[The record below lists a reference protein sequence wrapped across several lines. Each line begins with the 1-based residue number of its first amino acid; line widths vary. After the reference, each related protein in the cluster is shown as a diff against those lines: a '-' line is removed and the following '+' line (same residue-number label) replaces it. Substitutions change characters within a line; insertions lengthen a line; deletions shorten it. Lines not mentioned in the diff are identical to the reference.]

1 MPDEIRA
8 GFCAIVGLPNVG
20 KSTLLN
26 RILDRHLVAVSAKPQ
41 TTRDRILGIHTFEL
55 APPAAAGATGAAE
68 LPGDPPDG
76 PAVAPDAAIAAP
88 AGAQIAYVDTPGVQD
103 GRGPLRRYMR
113 EAAFAAAADADVV
126 LLLVDATDHR
136 GRLPERLAEAD
147 IAELGAAV
155 GDAGRSHA
163 IVIGLN
169 KIDRVAKL
177 DLLPVIQAWGSFAPG
192 VDVVPI
198 SAMTGDGVATL
209 ERAIAA
215 RLPLGPPLFPA
226 EMVTDRSPQFIAQE
240 IIREQLYHQLGKE
253 LPYACAVQIETW
265 TQKTPREL
273 AIGAVIVVERDS
285 QKAIVV
291 GRGGTRIRELG
302 IAARQAV
309 GHALGQTV
317 HLSLFVK
324 VLAEWSRGEAALR
337 RLGYGA
343 GGTSKGDGL

>member
-1 MPDEIRA
+1 MSDEIRA

-26 RILDRHLVAVSAKPQ
+26 CILDRHLVAVSAKPQ
-41 TTRDRILGIHTFEL
+41 TTRDRILGVHTFDL
-55 APPAAAGATGAAE
+55 AGGPGEPAE
-68 LPGDPPDG
+68 PGLLQ
-76 PAVAPDAAIAAP
+76 
-88 AGAQIAYVDTPGVQD
+88 AQIAYVDTPGVQD

-113 EAAFAAAADADVV
+113 EAAIAAAADADVV
-126 LLLVDATDHR
+126 LLLVDATDRR

-147 IAELGAAV
+147 IAALGEV
-155 GDAGRSHA
+155 TRTHPV
-163 IVIGLN
+163 VIGLN
-169 KIDRVAKL
+169 KIDRVPKPE
-177 DLLPVIQAWGSFAPG
+177 LLPVMQAWSTFAPG
-192 VDVVPI
+192 VDVVPL
-198 SAMTGDGVATL
+198 SAMHGEGVADL

-215 RLPLGPPLFPA
+215 RLPLGPAMFPP

-265 TQKTPREL
+265 TQKSPSEL

-291 GRGGTRIRELG
+291 GRGGARIRELG

-309 GHALGQTV
+309 GDALGGKTV

-324 VLAEWSRGEAALR
+324 VLAEWSRGEADLR
-337 RLGYGA
+337 RLGYG
-343 GGTSKGDGL
+343 GKGDGV

>member
-1 MPDEIRA
+1 MADEIHA

-41 TTRDRILGIHTFEL
+41 TTRDRILGVHTFAL
-55 APPAAAGATGAAE
+55 PDGVAGA
-68 LPGDPPDG
+68 PGPR
-76 PAVAPDAAIAAP
+76 
-88 AGAQIAYVDTPGVQD
+88 GAQIAYVDTPGVQD

-113 EAAFAAAADADVV
+113 DAAIAAAGDADVV
-126 LLLVDATDHR
+126 LMLIDATDRR

-147 IAELGAAV
+147 TAALGAASR
-155 GDAGRSHA
+155 AHP

-169 KIDRVAKL
+169 KVDRIPKL
-177 DLLPVIQAWGSFAPG
+177 ELLPLIQAWGSFAPD
-192 VDVVPI
+192 VDVVPV
-198 SAMTGDGVATL
+198 SAMTGDGVTEL
-209 ERAIAA
+209 ERAIAG
-215 RLPLGPPLFPA
+215 RLPMGPPLFGP
-226 EMVTDRSPQFIAQE
+226 EIVTDRSPQFIAQE

-265 TQKTPREL
+265 TEKSPGEL

-291 GRGGTRIRELG
+291 GKAGSRIRELG
-302 IAARQAV
+302 IAARHAV
-309 GHALGQTV
+309 GDALGKTV

-324 VLAEWSRGEAALR
+324 VLTEWSRGEAALR
-337 RLGYGA
+337 RLGYG
-343 GGTSKGDGL
+343 GTGNGV